1 MFFLLPSS
9 FFQSWLTQTSCCRT
23 WTLRTFPAIAMTTF
37 YRSSK
42 TTEAISDTH
51 KTFSDCLQRAQGGS
65 RSVLDK
71 RKDALPFSSSSCT
84 VFIGQRRLTERGLKL
99 KDTVGRGVPS
109 HPAAILFELCSYTQ
123 LIFLTPHTGV
133 CVHIRKRVVA
143 FFIHVLFPFET

>member
-1 MFFLLPSS
+1 MFFPLPSS

-23 WTLRTFPAIAMTTF
+23 WTLRTFPAIATTTF

-42 TTEAISDTH
+42 TTEAISDSH
-51 KTFSDCLQRAQGGS
+51 KTFLTACREPGGGG

-84 VFIGQRRLTERGLKL
+84 VFIGQRRLTERGSKL
-99 KDTVGRGVPS
+99 KDTAGRGMPS